1 MSEDQGRGQTHDER
15 CACREYVNGWCIDCG
30 QRELSSGRGQTP
42 HHEFWLDPND
52 PENPACRVCDKPAS
66 HTWHSPAWCSA
77 RKTLSGFRAG
87 ACIYAAGHAGDH
99 KWADAESFSGRR
111 PSAPPPTDDVSL
123 CPKCGDARHDGW
135 GCAFCKDTGP
145 CALSDDASS
154 QTRQDKLDSITRA
167 HLDDTYLPDDEPP
180 THDGPCTRS
189 YDPDGKPLHYCSVCF
204 QDVP

>member
-1 MSEDQGRGQTHDER
+1 MT
-15 CACREYVNGWCIDCG
+15 
-30 QRELSSGRGQTP
+30 GRGQTP

-111 PSAPPPTDDVSL
+111 PSAPPPTDDASEVRTFTEA
-123 CPKCGDARHDGW
+123 DAEVLRVIDGVRVTD
-135 GCAFCKDTGP
+135 DTDYTGLFEYDDE
-145 CALSDDASS
+145 ADDASS
-154 QTRQDKLDSITRA
+154 QTRQDKLDAITRA

-189 YDPDGKPLHYCSVCF
+189 FDPDGKPLHYCAVCF
-204 QDVP
+204 QDMPAANGSYALSEEEI